1 MDRHHAL
8 RSFAACDPS
17 GRLVVGVANTGG
29 EAIATALQLG
39 QHGAPLAG
47 GAEAWVLEAGGG
59 GGLLDES
66 ARGYE
71 RPTDPALRARRSS
84 HRLLV

>member
-1 MDRHHAL
+1 MYIAKIRAGQ
-8 RSFAACDPS
+8 SVTPPGYMPQKPKPPS
-17 GRLVVGVANTGG
+17 D
-29 EAIATALQLG
+29 EAIATALRLG